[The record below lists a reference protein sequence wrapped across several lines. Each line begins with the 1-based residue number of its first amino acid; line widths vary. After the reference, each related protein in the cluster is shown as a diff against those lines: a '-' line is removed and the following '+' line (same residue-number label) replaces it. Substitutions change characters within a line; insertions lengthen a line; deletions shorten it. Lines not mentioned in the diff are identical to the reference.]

1 MDSHNSENLR
11 EKPPDMSNIKSC
23 QMMQTAI
30 DKLTSFYWH
39 LGLSQNCS
47 MDIYIY
53 ILIEPKA

>member
-1 MDSHNSENLR
+1 
-11 EKPPDMSNIKSC
+11 
-23 QMMQTAI
+23 MQTAI